1 MRRSPLAIL
10 NVLIVRRKH
19 AGLLPVASR
28 LRLAGVNRYLIRL
41 VQEGGD
47 AFAALLV
54 LRVRSFAL
62 TITILARVGMNLVES
77 LLRTSL
83 QAAVARLMTSD
94 YLAITVCNP
103 TASSRR
109 RV

>member
-28 LRLAGVNRYLIRL
+28 LRLTGVNRYLIRM
-41 VQEGGD
+41 VHEGGN

-62 TITILARVGMNLVES
+62 TITILARVGLNLVES

-94 YLAITVCNP
+94 YLAIAVCNP